1 MKKLISALLSCLIL
15 ISSISVCLTTSVLA
29 NANGGEDLTT
39 LMSDTTKWLVAGS
52 GSTTLFSG
60 ESGYKTPDSK
70 MGAISINTD
79 AQYDYDGD
87 KSSIKLGTSLTG
99 TSWSGQCFGINL
111 ENIKKN
117 TEYILSFKY
126 MTQTPRAVNG
136 LSYAFQYA
144 GIFAYTVDGATM
156 NTASNKKNNGYLYSM
171 SYNTCTASVDG
182 TAANRETSTARTL
195 GGIEANTWYNVNLPF
210 YSGELN
216 EALQFVVSVAQ
227 NSAVFLDDFVLLEV
241 SMPENITPDRE
252 EVPTLT
258 GKTPYNHLYTE
269 RAETDYYNN
278 VTADDFAAYC
288 VALEAEGFNQYT
300 TNEIGTNKFAVYTKS
315 NITVN
320 VAYDAPASK
329 IMVSYQYTDVL
340 PALKDENRTA
350 GTVEPFMAQINNL
363 NTSGVDG
370 MSYAYRLDDGRFI
383 LIDGGTSHTNA
394 AQADSI
400 YNFLKENSETNDIKI
415 AAWILTHAH
424 TDHIGGFSA
433 FVEKY
438 HDKVEIEQLIYN
450 FPDQELLA
458 SNKNGEAVD
467 GVSRVPDRLTTF
479 YRNCAAYLPEIKVS
493 TAHTGYK
500 YHIGNAVIDILY
512 TFSDFENSVADIYDF
527 NVTSTAF
534 RVYFEG
540 YEDKAT
546 TFFGDAL
553 GHALNVIVNRYPVDE
568 TTGVSPIQSYF
579 MQIAHHGY
587 NTDSKNAQF
596 TTPLYSLVD
605 PTVALWP
612 VAPARFRTVVN
623 QAAGTY
629 VMGTDNVKEIVIA
642 DYGTRKFTTDYVA
655 LESENKFSLPNPTN
669 THELNLEAI
678 STQVGFSIRKQSE
691 KSQAVRFKFKVPSEL
706 IGAKCSDGYY
716 LAEYGVMLTKQDN
729 LTADA
734 TMLDYYDGTAK
745 SVKVEGVGT
754 KYKGIVYNGKTLYVD
769 TKAPYEAYDNADE
782 VGYFVN
788 STVAMTN
795 VGYNGS
801 TTDYTKY
808 DTVYSFR
815 TYFAFK
821 NAEGDIYVHYGE
833 TAQASVFD
841 VMKEILSTDESKF
854 SDDALAALRS
864 DKQYVKNFLD
874 GKIEGHDTD
883 SAAADI
889 AAQWKKDSNRTALYN
904 PGIPQFDVDVDFDD
918 LVDSQ

>member
-1 MKKLISALLSCLIL
+1 MKKLISVLLSCLIL
-15 ISSISVCLTTSVLA
+15 ITSIGVCFTTSALA
-29 NANGGEDLTT
+29 NANKGEDLTA

-52 GSTTLFSG
+52 GSTTLFSDV
-60 ESGYKTPDSK
+60 SGYKAPDAQK
-70 MGAISINTD
+70 GAISINTD

-99 TSWSGQCFGINL
+99 TSWSGHCFGINL
-111 ENIKKN
+111 ENIKEN

-126 MTQTPRAVNG
+126 MTPTPRHASG
-136 LSYAFQYA
+136 YSYAFQYA
-144 GIFAYTVDGATM
+144 GIFAHTVEGAVI
-156 NTASNKKNNGYLYSM
+156 NSAGNSKNNGYLYSIA
-171 SYNTCTASVDG
+171 YNTCTASIDG
-182 TAANRETSTARTL
+182 TATNRATSKARTI
-195 GGIEANTWYNVNLPF
+195 GGVEANTWYNVNLPF
-210 YSGELN
+210 NSGELN

-241 SMPENITPDRE
+241 SKPEKKTPDC

-269 RAETDYYNN
+269 TAETDYYQD
-278 VTADDFAAYC
+278 VTADDFSAYC
-288 VALEAEGFNQYT
+288 VTLEEEGFKQYT

-315 NITVN
+315 NTTVN

-400 YNFLKENSETNDIKI
+400 YNFLKENSETEDIKI
-415 AAWILTHAH
+415 AAWVLTHAH
-424 TDHIGGFSA
+424 SDHIGGFSA

-438 HDKVEIEQLIYN
+438 HDEVEIEQLIYN

-458 SNKNGEAVD
+458 SNTHGEAVD
-467 GVSRVPDRLTTF
+467 GVSRDPDRLTTF
-479 YRNCAAYLPEIKVS
+479 YRNVAAYLPETEIS
-493 TAHTGYK
+493 TPHTGYK
-500 YHIGNAVIDILY
+500 YHIGNAVIEILY

-553 GHALNVIVNRYPVDE
+553 GNALKVIVNRYPVDE

-587 NTDSKNAQF
+587 NTDSTNAQF
-596 TTPLYSLVD
+596 TTPLYRLVD

-629 VMGTDNVKEIVIA
+629 VMGAENVKEIVIA
-642 DYGTRKFTTDYVA
+642 DYGTRIFTTDYVA

-669 THELNLEAI
+669 AHELNLEAI
-678 STQVGFSIRKQSE
+678 STQVGFSIRKQGE
-691 KSQAVRFKFKVPSEL
+691 KPQAVRFKFKVPSEL

-745 SVKVEGVGT
+745 SLKVDGVGT
-754 KYKGIVYNGKTLYVD
+754 KYKGIVYNGEKLYVD
-769 TKAPYEAYDNADE
+769 TKTPYEAYNNADE

-801 TTDYTKY
+801 TTDYTQY

-821 NAEGDIYVHYGE
+821 NADGDIYVHYGE

-841 VMKEILSTDESKF
+841 VMQAILSTDESDF
-854 SDDALAALRS
+854 SGDALIALQS
-864 DKQYVKNFLD
+864 DKQYVKDFLD
-874 GKIEGHDTD
+874 GKIEGHNTD

-889 AAQWKKDSNRTALYN
+889 RSQWKTDSNRTALYN
-904 PGIPQFDVDVDFDD
+904 PGTPQEDVEID
-918 LVDSQ
+918 LGDLLDGK